1 MKKLIENLSIYS
13 TFVFAILSLVALAF
27 DIVSVYPFSIPIGI
41 FSVVL
46 MSISLIGQF
55 AEMYQRRKMGVR

>member
-13 TFVFAILSLVALAF
+13 TFVFAALSIVALVF

-46 MSISLIGQF
+46 MSI
-55 AEMYQRRKMGVR
+55 